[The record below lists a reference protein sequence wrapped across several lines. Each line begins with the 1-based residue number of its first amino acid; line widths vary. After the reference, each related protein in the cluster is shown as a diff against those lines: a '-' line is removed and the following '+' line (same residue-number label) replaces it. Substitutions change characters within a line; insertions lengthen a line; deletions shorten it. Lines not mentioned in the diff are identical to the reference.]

1 MSLVNRRGRGH
12 AAWTSDRIIELGG
25 NAWQWMGWAGPDPET
40 GAITRWPAE
49 YFGPVPV
56 SRVTYE
62 D

>member
-1 MSLVNRRGRGH
+1 MPGS
-12 AAWTSDRIIELGG
+12 
-25 NAWQWMGWAGPDPET
+25 GWAGPDPET